1 MSIEVPIS
9 VGEFL
14 DKLSIL
20 RIKVERIG
28 DAAKLENVK
37 RETAA
42 LEAVW
47 AESEFVSLALDEEQ
61 SRLKRVNEALWEIED
76 DIRLKESRGE
86 FDDEFIALAR
96 AVYVTN
102 DKRAATIK
110 AINVKSGSK
119 LVGEKSYE
127 EY

>member
-20 RIKVERIG
+20 RIKMERIV
-28 DAAKLENVK
+28 DPAKLENVK
-37 RETAA
+37 HETAA
-42 LEAVW
+42 LEEVW
-47 AESEFVSLALDEEQ
+47 AESEFVSLDLDEEQ
-61 SRLKRVNEALWEIED
+61 SRLKNVNEALWEIED
-76 DIRLKESRGE
+76 DIRLKESRDE
-86 FDDEFIALAR
+86 FDDEFIALAW

-110 AINVKSGSK
+110 AINLKSGSK